1 MTLKDSALDPLTI
14 LIRCDAS
21 HQLGFGHVVR
31 CLALADELSES
42 YGCSVSFAM
51 RGNTNGFKAV
61 HEKGYSVI
69 TPINTE
75 AFDYK
80 TWIKSAIHDTE
91 AKALILDVRDDLPR
105 EVLKELKSEKNILLV
120 TIDDP
125 SDRRLNAD
133 LAFYPPAPQV
143 QQMDWTGFN
152 GKLYTG
158 WVWLLLRR
166 EFSKRPTKIK
176 NKRPMLLITMG
187 GSDPQGM
194 TLKAVSALNL
204 LENDFDTVIVTGPGF
219 QHRQKLNKLL
229 SKVRRHF
236 VVKENVTAMAEL
248 MAGSDLAIASFGVTS
263 YELAACGVP
272 AIYLCLTEDHAESA
286 TSFAFANMGVSLG
299 LCSNVSNEDLALSI
313 SSLLD
318 NPLQRLSMKTKAEN
332 LVNGCGVKKVAQII
346 KSETELRQQIEYK
359 SDKTKTFK

>member
-1 MTLKDSALDPLTI
+1 MTLKDFALDPLTI

-21 HQLGFGHVVR
+21 HRLGFGHVVR
-31 CLALADELSES
+31 CLALADELRES

-51 RGNTNGFKAV
+51 REDTNGFKAV
-61 HEKGYSVI
+61 REKGYSVI

-80 TWIKSAIHDTE
+80 AWIKSAVNDTE
-91 AKALILDVRDDLPR
+91 AKALILDVRDDLPG

-120 TIDDP
+120 TIDDS

-133 LAFYPPAPQV
+133 LAFHPPACKV
-143 QQMDWTGFN
+143 QQMNWSGFN

-158 WVWLLLRR
+158 WDWVLLRR

-204 LENDFDTVIVTGPGF
+204 LEDDFDTVIVTGPGF

-248 MAGSDLAIASFGVTS
+248 MARADLTVASFGVTA
-263 YELAACGVP
+263 YELAAMGVP
-272 AIYLCLTEDHAESA
+272 ALYLCLTDDHVRSA
-286 TSFAFANMGVSLG
+286 DAFEKAGAARCLGMYNQVSVDTLH
-299 LCSNVSNEDLALSI
+299 SSI
-313 SSLLD
+313 NNLYSD
-318 NPLQRLSMKTKAEN
+318 KAGQTSMKKNAGQ
-332 LVNGCGVKKVAQII
+332 LVDGLGAKRIAHKIFQRIGQNNG
-346 KSETELRQQIEYK
+346 
-359 SDKTKTFK
+359 

>member
-51 RGNTNGFKAV
+51 REDNNGFKAV
-61 HEKGYSVI
+61 REKGYSVI

-91 AKALILDVRDDLPR
+91 AKALILDIRDDLPR

-133 LAFYPPAPQV
+133 LAFYPPVPQV
-143 QQMDWTGFN
+143 QQMDWTGFK
-152 GKLYTG
+152 GKLFVG
-158 WVWLLLRR
+158 WEWVPLRK
-166 EFSKRPTKIK
+166 EFSSQQPKKENEQPVV
-176 NKRPMLLITMG
+176 LVTMG
-187 GSDPQGM
+187 GSDPEAM
-194 TLKAVSALNL
+194 TLKTLQALDL
-204 LENDFDTVIVTGPGF
+204 FEEPFATQVVIGPGF
-219 QHRQKLNKLL
+219 THKTQLDKLL
-229 SKVRRHF
+229 LTTHRSFEIKED
-236 VVKENVTAMAEL
+236 VKDMAGL
-248 MAGSDLAIASFGVTS
+248 MARADLAVASFGVTA
-263 YELAACGVP
+263 YELAALGVP
-272 AIYLCLTEDHAESA
+272 AIYLCLTSDHVTSA
-286 TSFAFANMGVSLG
+286 SPFVHAQLARCLGRFDQVSLDSLQSTIKDLLFDKEERNAMG
-299 LCSNVSNEDLALSI
+299 ERATRLVDGQGASRIARIIMERIGRSND
-313 SSLLD
+313 
-318 NPLQRLSMKTKAEN
+318 
-332 LVNGCGVKKVAQII
+332 
-346 KSETELRQQIEYK
+346 
-359 SDKTKTFK
+359 